1 MNSMTCVSC
10 SPSSKADSVGDL
22 DSVTCCASC
31 LEQASHR
38 IPVHTKE
45 VIRLNAMIQKTTE
58 KWWVT
63 YDSFPDALCDRF
75 SDMQCAWTFAKTPL
89 STVHPRPILVCG
101 AFIKADVAEKIERTV
116 QRDPGIAKIWK
127 FFCEY
132 TLAKNQFQNSISRH
146 TLAIAILTRE
156 VERKTPHEAKTNS

>member
-1 MNSMTCVSC
+1 MTCISC
-10 SPSSKADSVGDL
+10 SPSSKADSVGGL

-31 LEQASHR
+31 LDQAAHR

-75 SDMQCAWTFAKTPL
+75 SDMQCAWTFAKNPKTQSSAKVV
-89 STVHPRPILVCG
+89 STQLVCG
-101 AFIKADVAEKIERTV
+101 AFIKADVADKIERTV